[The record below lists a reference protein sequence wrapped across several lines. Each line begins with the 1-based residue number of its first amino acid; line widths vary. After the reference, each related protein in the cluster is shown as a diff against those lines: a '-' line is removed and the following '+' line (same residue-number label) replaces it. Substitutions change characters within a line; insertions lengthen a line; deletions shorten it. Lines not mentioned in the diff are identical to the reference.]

1 MLLNLQQSLSPSRG
15 PPHSYHCGEDYS
27 VLQNEDSGI
36 TMLTSDTAMEETS
49 VSHSRVGTLRTS
61 PGDGRSTAA
70 MDTERVYAWQQL
82 MVIDSMTAVKP

>member
-1 MLLNLQQSLSPSRG
+1 
-15 PPHSYHCGEDYS
+15 
-27 VLQNEDSGI
+27 
-36 TMLTSDTAMEETS
+36 MLTSDTAMEETS
-49 VSHSRVGTLRTS
+49 VSHSCVGTLRTS

>member
-1 MLLNLQQSLSPSRG
+1 
-15 PPHSYHCGEDYS
+15 
-27 VLQNEDSGI
+27 
-36 TMLTSDTAMEETS
+36 MLTSDTAMEETS

-61 PGDGRSTAA
+61 PADGRSTAA